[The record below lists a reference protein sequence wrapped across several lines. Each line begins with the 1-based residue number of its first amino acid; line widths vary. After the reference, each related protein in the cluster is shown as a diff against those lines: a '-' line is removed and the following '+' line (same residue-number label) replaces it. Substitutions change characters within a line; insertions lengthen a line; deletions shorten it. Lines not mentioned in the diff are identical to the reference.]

1 MASPA
6 TPSGSQTNLGMAP
19 NLAAMLCYFPLCC
32 VGIIMS
38 IVAAVIEK
46 QSRFVR
52 FHAFQSLLIHGV
64 LIIVVIAMQI
74 FSVVLSMVS
83 GLLGLL
89 FSVIFGLLGLGVLA
103 AMVFMMVKAYN
114 NEEYP
119 LPTIGEMARKWA
131 QGV

>member
-6 TPSGSQTNLGMAP
+6 SPSGSQTNLGMAP

-46 QSRFVR
+46 KSRFVR

-74 FSVVLSMVS
+74 FSIVLSMVS
-83 GLLGLL
+83 SLLGLL
-89 FSVIFGLLGLGVLA
+89 FSAIFGLLGLGVLA
-103 AMVFMMVKAYN
+103 AMVFMMIKAYN

>member
-6 TPSGSQTNLGMAP
+6 APSGSQTNLGMAP

-46 QSRFVR
+46 KSRFVR

-64 LIIVVIAMQI
+64 LIIVVIAMQV

-83 GLLGLL
+83 SLLGLL
-89 FSVIFGLLGLGVLA
+89 FSAIFGLLGLGVLA
-103 AMVFMMVKAYN
+103 AMVFMMIKAYN
-114 NEEYP
+114 NEEYA